1 MESNTHPPIITIVT
15 VCFNAGPVLE
25 KTLRS
30 VTSQTY
36 PHLEYLVIDGAS
48 KDNTKEVVQPY
59 LDRIGRFVS
68 EPDKGIYDAM
78 NKGIRL
84 ASGDW
89 LLFMNA
95 DDVFVDNEVI
105 SDVAAFI
112 GLHPEAEVVYGNSEQ
127 ILEYGIY
134 PIRPQE
140 AYLNHKMSISHQA
153 TFVKTDILRTHLF
166 DLRYR
171 FAADFEQLSHFYLE
185 GRTFVHIDRMIA
197 RVEMRG
203 GTTYD
208 NTIASAE
215 ELYAIIAS
223 RGIDIEKER
232 RTIIR
237 HKKMV
242 RTFKRMIPPFLSKPL
257 FRLIAKYYKPL

>member
-1 MESNTHPPIITIVT
+1 MALPRITIVT
-15 VCFNAGPVLE
+15 VCFNAE
-25 KTLRS
+25 KVIDRTLRS
-30 VTSQTY
+30 VIGQTY
-36 PHLEYLVIDGAS
+36 DNLEYLIIDGAS
-48 KDNTKEVVQPY
+48 KDDTIKVIETYQ
-59 LDRIGRFVS
+59 DRLRLIS
-68 EPDKGIYDAM
+68 EPDKGLYDAM

-84 ASGDW
+84 ATGEW

-95 DDVFVDNEVI
+95 DDVFVDNDVV

-112 GLHPEAEVVYGNSEQ
+112 EQHPEADIVYGNSEQ

-140 AYLNHKMSISHQA
+140 AYMNHKMSISHQA
-153 TFVKTDILRTHLF
+153 TFVKTEVLRSHPF
-166 DLRYR
+166 DLQYR

-185 GRTFVHIDRMIA
+185 GRTFLHIDRMIA

-203 GTTYD
+203 GTTFD

-223 RGIDIEKER
+223 RGVNIEAEKNKM
-232 RTIIR
+232 IR

-242 RTFKRMIPPFLSKPL
+242 RAFKRIIPGPISKPVL
-257 FRLIAKYYKPL
+257 RIIAKYYKPL